1 MDSNKSNPTLGI
13 VVPVSSMAGKLNKL
27 EEWVARTEG
36 LPVEIVLVHDFKDQQ
51 TQKELENLVAGA
63 HQIPLRLFRV
73 EYGNPGETRNFGLE
87 KISAKWVQFADSD
100 DELDVASSLKAI
112 DAARIQS
119 EILVTNYLESSLIN
133 SEERIL
139 RHGGS
144 LLRVSLNPGVWRMI
158 FKRDLLSN
166 VRFSKHRMGEDQLFL
181 LDLDFYHRNLEF
193 SDLFTYKYFTGNE
206 NQLTN
211 NRRAIS
217 EIKALIFEIS
227 EKYSTLIRK
236 NDKYASIMI
245 ARLILTLLKLESS
258 DSVKGALLLLFKILN
273 RFSFMGRISVIRS
286 LFVVYLR
293 RIS

>member
-1 MDSNKSNPTLGI
+1 M
-13 VVPVSSMAGKLNKL
+13 PVSSMAGKLKKL
-27 EEWVARTEG
+27 EEWVSRTKG

-100 DELDVASSLKAI
+100 DELDVASSIKAI

-119 EILVTNYLESSLIN
+119 EILITNYLESNLIN
-133 SEERIL
+133 SEESIL
-139 RHGGS
+139 RHGES
-144 LLRVSLNPGVWRMI
+144 LLRISLNPGVWRMI

-166 VRFSKHRMGEDQLFL
+166 VRFSKYRMGEDQLFL

-193 SDLFTYKYFTGNE
+193 SNLFTYKYFTGGE

-211 NRRAIS
+211 NRSAIS

-227 EKYSTLIRK
+227 EKYLTLSRK

-258 DSVKGALLLLFKILN
+258 DSIKGALLLLFKILN
-273 RFSFMGRISVIRS
+273 HFSLMGRVSVIRS
-286 LFVVYLR
+286 LFVVSLR